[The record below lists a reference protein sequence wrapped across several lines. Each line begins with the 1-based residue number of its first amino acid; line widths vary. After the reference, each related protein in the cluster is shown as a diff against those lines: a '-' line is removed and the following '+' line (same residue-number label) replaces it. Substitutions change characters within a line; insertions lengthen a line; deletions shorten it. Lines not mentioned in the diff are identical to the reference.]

1 MSNPRAFPPEADAE
15 LSAPAP
21 SPALIAVERAISDL
35 RRGGM
40 VVLRDAERRAAI
52 VAQAA
57 EMTTA
62 EGLRTL
68 QKLTGSQPT
77 VAVTRNRVAA
87 LRPSAAA
94 ASVQS
99 LIPPTGSDVA
109 WLRRFVDP
117 TFRGGGEPDAGEGF
131 ERLSAIPEREGGLA
145 HTAVRLAKY
154 ARLLPAALFARASAP
169 EVERIAGWSRDM
181 GLILVESAHVLAFP
195 ALRARRLTRAAE
207 AEVPL
212 ADAEKARLVAFRPL
226 DGGEEHVAIV
236 VGEPDFS
243 RPAPVRLHSQCLT
256 GDLLGSLRCD
266 CGEQLRGAIRIL
278 AAEGGGVLVY
288 LAQEG
293 RDIGLVNKLRA
304 YELQDLGVDT
314 VDANEQLGFEADERV
329 YAPAAEILRQ
339 LGVRAVRLLTNNPD
353 KMAQLAAAGVEVTGR
368 IAHVFPPNRHNE
380 RYLRAKADRA
390 GHLF

>member
-1 MSNPRAFPPEADAE
+1 MSNTRALPPETEAE

-21 SPALIAVERAISDL
+21 SPALVAVERAMADL

-62 EGLRTL
+62 DGLRTL

-99 LIPPTGSDVA
+99 LIPPTGSDAA
-109 WLRRFVDP
+109 WLRRIVDP
-117 TFRGGGEPDAGEGF
+117 TFPGGAPDAGEGF

-154 ARLLPAALFARASAP
+154 ARLLPAALFARAAPP
-169 EVERIAGWSRDM
+169 EVERLAAWSRDM
-181 GLILVESAHVLAFP
+181 GLILVESADVLAFP

-212 ADAEKARLVAFRPL
+212 ADAEKTRLVAFRPL
-226 DGGEEHVAIV
+226 DGGEEHLAIV
-236 VGEPDFS
+236 IGEPDFS
-243 RPAPVRLHSQCLT
+243 RPVPARLHSQCLT

-266 CGEQLRGAIRIL
+266 CGEQLRGAIRAI

-314 VDANEQLGFEADERV
+314 LDANEQLGFEADERV

-353 KMAQLAAAGVEVTGR
+353 KMAQLAAAGVEVAGR
-368 IAHVFPPNRHNE
+368 ISHVFPPNRHNE